1 VQVAEAANLCAEAQ
15 LDAEIAVHVA
25 LASLITS
32 AEQLDP
38 DVAKTVPAPDAV
50 RSPDAEMV
58 EDAAAVAAASK
69 TEPSNPKL
77 KSPNG
82 SWP

>member
-1 VQVAEAANLCAEAQ
+1 M
-15 LDAEIAVHVA
+15 HVA

-32 AEQLDP
+32 AEQLEP
-38 DVAKTVPAPDAV
+38 DVDKTVPAPEA
-50 RSPDAEMV
+50 SIAPDAEMLA
-58 EDAAAVAAASK
+58 DAAAVAAASK

-82 SWP
+82 ASP